1 MCEGKNFRVNY
12 LKRFQSIMMD
22 FGKLLRLVSEMN
34 FYSFV
39 SCPFNT
45 QGGKCYLYDLVKKEE
60 KERKKERTEDCNFGC
75 THLLNDF
82 FQTLYDSRDF

>member
-1 MCEGKNFRVNY
+1 MCEGKNFRANY

-45 QGGKCYLYDLVKKEE
+45 QGGKCYLCDLVKKKEE
-60 KERKKERTEDCNFGC
+60 KERKKEKKKKIVTSVV
-75 THLLNDF
+75 LI
-82 FQTLYDSRDF
+82 Y